1 MKNWLWS
8 YFMPRPLGFWQ
19 AIGMLGAAAIGA
31 YGQREANQAM
41 ATSAYEQM
49 AFQERMRGS
58 AHQAEVNDLRM
69 AGLNPVLSGTGGHG
83 AATPGGAQYQA
94 ENELDSVASTG
105 MQAMQLRAQL
115 KQMDATT
122 ALTKQQE
129 KLALEQTRSE
139 HENIYKRHWE
149 STSNEFTAKILAEEL
164 KGKKLEGEIDSSRFG
179 EIMRYLNRVI
189 PGLNS
194 GSSAYRN
201 FAPR

>member
-1 MKNWLWS
+1 
-8 YFMPRPLGFWQ
+8 MPRPLGFWQ

-94 ENELDSVASTG
+94 ENELESVASTG
-105 MQAMQLRAQL
+105 MQAMQLREQL
-115 KQMDATT
+115 KNIREDTEVKRETQKLLVEQRRKTHEEIYGAYWQ
-122 ALTKQQE
+122 AL
-129 KLALEQTRSE
+129 
-139 HENIYKRHWE
+139 HNEN
-149 STSNEFTAKILAEEL
+149 SAKVTGEAL
-164 KGKKLEGEIDSSRFG
+164 KGAKLEGEIDSSKFG

-201 FAPR
+201 IAPR